1 VTSRADFRMP
11 DIDIQKFI
19 KTKSSWLLEHYELAK
34 KKVKMI
40 EQQEEAV
47 AKLTMEEIY
56 QLADKAL
63 MVIPE
68 RVAFYAPVVG
78 VKFGRITIRN
88 QVSRWGSCSS
98 KGNLNF
104 NCLLML
110 TPTDVIDYVVVHE
123 LCHRKE
129 LNHSARFWG
138 EVERVLPNYKEPREW
153 LKGNGS
159 GLIQKLR

>member
-1 VTSRADFRMP
+1 MP

-153 LKGNGS
+153 LKSNGG
-159 GLIQKLR
+159 GLIQRMR